1 GSIGITLVLRFRV
14 SHISNSWSNACC
26 KSPYQLAPTE
36 MQELS
41 NQLKKLQVKGFT
53 RPSYSPWGAPM
64 LFVKKKDGYFHLQS
78 GYHQLRVH
86 EADNPKTAFKTRYRH
101 FEFTFM
107 PFGLTNAPVSKE
119 EHEIHLKLI
128 LELLEKEKL
137 YGKFSKCEFWLQEV
151 CFLGHVVNSEGI
163 YMDPKKIEVKIA
175 KPLTLLTQKD
185 KKFKWGEEQEEA
197 FQTLKDQFC
206 DTPILLLLK
215 GPDDFV
221 VYCIKAKIMKAQ
233 GEASKD
239 FNTPAEML
247 QGLDKKLKS
256 KDYRGLYFVDRI

>member
-1 GSIGITLVLRFRV
+1 MRLSWCVSRGSIGITLVLRYRV
-14 SHISNSWSNACC
+14 SHRSNSWSNACC

-41 NQLKKLQVKGFT
+41 NQLKKLQDKGFT

-64 LFVKKKDGYFHLQS
+64 LFVKKKDGSFHLQS

-86 EADNPKTAFKTRYRH
+86 EADNPKTTFKTRYRH

-119 EHEIHLKLI
+119 EYEIHLKLI

-151 CFLGHVVNSEGI
+151 HFLGHVVNSEG
-163 YMDPKKIEVKIA
+163 
-175 KPLTLLTQKD
+175 
-185 KKFKWGEEQEEA
+185 
-197 FQTLKDQFC
+197 
-206 DTPILLLLK
+206 
-215 GPDDFV
+215 
-221 VYCIKAKIMKAQ
+221 IKAKIMKAQ